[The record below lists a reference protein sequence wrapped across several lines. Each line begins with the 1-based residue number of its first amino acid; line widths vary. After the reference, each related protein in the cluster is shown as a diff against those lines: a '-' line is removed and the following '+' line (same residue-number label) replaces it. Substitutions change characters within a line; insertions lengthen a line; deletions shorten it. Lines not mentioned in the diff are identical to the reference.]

1 MADAPPPP
9 PLPPDLAEALRQGN
23 PLRLIGALLKAAS
36 TPAPGQPGST
46 PPQKPAARGRAV
58 SRAAGKVTPKPATTH
73 APDLDAD
80 LPLIAAP
87 GLSPG
92 EVPRSQSLAWLWV
105 VVLLL
110 AYLAY
115 RYWLA

>member
-1 MADAPPPP
+1 MADTPPPA

-23 PLRLIGALLKAAS
+23 PLRLIRALLATAS
-36 TPAPGQPGST
+36 TPAPGRPGRE
-46 PPQKPAARGRAV
+46 PAAGPI
-58 SRAAGKVTPKPATTH
+58 GKTATRRR
-73 APDLDAD
+73 PDLSPE
-80 LPLIAAP
+80 LPPIAAS

-92 EVPRSQSLAWLWV
+92 EVPRSESLVWVWV